1 MKKGEQ
7 NSTKVKGVSRRSAM
21 LRNRT
26 VTITLNDPEY
36 KALEKYCVKYKIT
49 NRARFIRESLMKSI
63 ITRMS
68 EDYPT
73 LFGENEMR

>member
-1 MKKGEQ
+1 
-7 NSTKVKGVSRRSAM
+7 M

-26 VTITLNDPEY
+26 VTMTLNDLEY